1 MKTYKNPVLGAIAGD
16 MIGVPYEWYCK
27 QSLQI
32 PENFKLWTKD
42 SHFSDD
48 TVMTI
53 AVAEWLLYPPYNTYN
68 LVSIMQKWG
77 RKYRHAGYGHLF
89 GKWIDSDDPKPYGS
103 FGNGSAMRVSPV
115 GCAFNTLGTTLTIAE
130 ESAAVSHNHPEG
142 IKGAKCIAEFIFR
155 ALNKDGDRGIVG
167 IMVGDFSNYLGGLA
181 VQDYGYN
188 LSRTPEEII
197 KSGYRFDSTCQGSVP
212 EAICCFLSSNSY
224 EETIRNAIMLRGD
237 ADTQAAIA
245 GSIAAAY
252 WGIPQ
257 DIRDECLDRLPDDMF
272 DILED
277 FSEKYNLEL

>member
-27 QSLQI
+27 QGLQI

-89 GKWIDSDDPKPYGS
+89 GQWIDSDDPKPYGS

-115 GCAFNTLGTTLTIAE
+115 GCAFQTYETTLAIAE
-130 ESAAVSHNHPEG
+130 ESASVSHNHPEG
-142 IKGAKCIAEFIFR
+142 IKGAQCVAEMIADIMFNKESTTSCLDIAELF
-155 ALNKDGDRGIVG
+155 
-167 IMVGDFSNYLGGLA
+167 
-181 VQDYGYN
+181 YGKKCWAK
-188 LSRTPEEII
+188 TPEQII
-197 KSGYRFDSTCQGSVP
+197 KSGYKFDSTCQGSVP
-212 EAICCFLSSNSY
+212 EAICCFAHSHSY
-224 EETIRNAIMLRGD
+224 EEAIRNAIMLRGD

-252 WGIPQ
+252 WGVPQ

-272 DILED
+272 DILEK
-277 FSEKYNLEL
+277 FSEKFSLEL

>member
-1 MKTYKNPVLGAIAGD
+1 MKLYRNPVLGAITGD

-27 QSLQI
+27 KGLQI
-32 PENFKLWTKD
+32 PEDFELWTKD

-77 RKYRHAGYGHLF
+77 RKYRRAGYGHLF
-89 GKWIDSDDPKPYGS
+89 GQWIDSDNPQPYGS

-115 GCAFNTLGTTLTIAE
+115 GCAFKTLETTLEIAE
-130 ESAAVSHNHPEG
+130 ESAAISHNHPEG
-142 IKGAKCIAEFIFR
+142 IKGAKCIADLIFR
-155 ALNKDGDRGIVG
+155 TLQYNDLETKEEPYKEGFLLVPSI
-167 IMVGDFSNYLGGLA
+167 
-181 VQDYGYN
+181 DYKYKVD
-188 LSRTPEEII
+188 RTPQQII
-197 KSGYRFDSTCQGSVP
+197 DSGYKFDSTCQGSVP
-212 EAICCFLSSNSY
+212 EAICCFLYSNSY

-252 WGIPQ
+252 WGVPQ
-257 DIRDECLDRLPDDMF
+257 DIHNECVERLPDDMY
-272 DILED
+272 DVLEK
-277 FSEKYNLEL
+277 FSEKFDLEL

>member
-1 MKTYKNPVLGAIAGD
+1 MKIYKNPVLGAIAGD
-16 MIGVPYEWYCK
+16 MIGVPYEFRK
-27 QSLQI
+27 SKTE
-32 PENFKLWTKD
+32 ENFPLWSEH

-77 RKYRHAGYGHLF
+77 RKYRSAGYGHLF
-89 GKWIDSDDPKPYGS
+89 GQWIDSDNPQPYNS

-115 GCAFNTLGTTLTIAE
+115 GCAFNTLETTLTIAK

-142 IKGAKCIAEFIFR
+142 IKGAQCVAGMINYIRFNPPSGAVIAVAEQ
-155 ALNKDGDRGIVG
+155 
-167 IMVGDFSNYLGGLA
+167 Y
-181 VQDYGYN
+181 YGKKFWKK
-188 LSRTPEEII
+188 TPKEII
-197 KSGYRFDSTCQGSVP
+197 ESGYKFDSTCQGSVP
-212 EAICCFLSSNSY
+212 EAICCFLYSNSY

-252 WGIPQ
+252 WGVPQ
-257 DIRDECLDRLPDDMF
+257 DIRDECLNRLPDDMY
-272 DILED
+272 DILEK
-277 FSEKYNLEL
+277 FSEKYNLPL

>member
-1 MKTYKNPVLGAIAGD
+1 MKLYKNPVLGAIAGD

-27 QSLQI
+27 QGLQI
-32 PENFKLWTKD
+32 PKGFKLWTKD

-77 RKYRHAGYGHLF
+77 RKYRRAGYGHLF
-89 GKWIDSDDPKPYGS
+89 GQWIDSDDPKPYGS
-103 FGNGSAMRVSPV
+103 FGNGSAMRISPV
-115 GCAFNTLGTTLTIAE
+115 GCAFQTLETTLAIAE
-130 ESAAVSHNHPEG
+130 ESASVSHNHPEG
-142 IKGAKCIAEFIFR
+142 IKGSQCIAEMIAAIRLGMDEGVIFDI
-155 ALNKDGDRGIVG
+155 AENLYGVES
-167 IMVGDFSNYLGGLA
+167 MV
-181 VQDYGYN
+181 
-188 LSRTPEEII
+188 RTPQEII
-197 KSGYRFDSTCQGSVP
+197 DSGYRFDSTCQGSVP
-212 EAICCFLSSNSY
+212 EAICCFLRSSSY

-257 DIRDECLDRLPDDMF
+257 DICNECLDRLPDDMF
-272 DILED
+272 DILER
-277 FSEKYNLEL
+277 FSEMYDLEL

>member
-1 MKTYKNPVLGAIAGD
+1 MKLYKNPVLGAIAGD

-27 QSLQI
+27 HNQQI
-32 PENFKLWTKD
+32 PENFPLWIDK

-77 RKYRHAGYGHLF
+77 RKYRRAGYGHLF
-89 GKWIDSDDPKPYGS
+89 GQWIDSDNPQPYGS

-115 GCAFNTLGTTLTIAE
+115 GCAFNTLETTLAIAE

-142 IKGAKCIAEFIFR
+142 IKGAKCIADCIYCCLHDSISDNR
-155 ALNKDGDRGIVG
+155 NGYSVIDLLPIHL
-167 IMVGDFSNYLGGLA
+167 M
-181 VQDYGYN
+181 DYNYN
-188 LSRTPEEII
+188 LKRTPEEIK

-212 EAICCFLSSNSY
+212 EAICCFLCSNSY

-252 WGIPQ
+252 WGVPR
-257 DIRDECLDRLPDDMF
+257 DIHNECVERLPDDMY
-272 DILED
+272 DILEK
-277 FSEKYNLEL
+277 FSEKFSLEL

>member
-1 MKTYKNPVLGAIAGD
+1 MKLYKNPVLGAIAGD

-27 QSLQI
+27 QGLQI
-32 PENFKLWTKD
+32 PEDFELWTKD

-77 RKYRHAGYGHLF
+77 RKYRRAGYGHLF
-89 GKWIDSDDPKPYGS
+89 GQWIDSDNPQPYGS

-115 GCAFNTLGTTLTIAE
+115 GCAFQTLETTLVIAE

-142 IKGAKCIAEFIFR
+142 IKGAKCIADLIFR
-155 ALNKDGDRGIVG
+155 SLQYNDLETKEEPYKEG
-167 IMVGDFSNYLGGLA
+167 FSL
-181 VQDYGYN
+181 VPSFDYKYKVD
-188 LSRTPEEII
+188 RTPEQII

-212 EAICCFLSSNSY
+212 EAICCFLCSSSY

-245 GSIAAAY
+245 GSLAAAY
-252 WGIPQ
+252 WGVPQ
-257 DIRDECLDRLPDDMF
+257 DIRDECLDRLPDDMY
-272 DILED
+272 DILEK

>member
-1 MKTYKNPVLGAIAGD
+1 MKLYKNPVLGAIAGD

-27 QSLQI
+27 KGLQI
-32 PENFKLWTKD
+32 PEDFKLWTKD
-42 SHFSDD
+42 SYFSDD

-77 RKYRHAGYGHLF
+77 RKYRRAGYGHLF
-89 GKWIDSDDPKPYGS
+89 GQWIDSDNPQPYGS

-115 GCAFNTLGTTLTIAE
+115 GCAFQTLETTLVIAG

-142 IKGAKCIAEFIFR
+142 VKGAQCIAEAIWYLWKNPTVNINAFR
-155 ALNKDGDRGIVG
+155 VSLKDR
-167 IMVGDFSNYLGGLA
+167 FN
-181 VQDYGYN
+181 YN

-197 KSGYRFDSTCQGSVP
+197 KSGYKFDSTCQGSVP
-212 EAICCFLSSNSY
+212 EAICCFLCSNSY

-245 GSIAAAY
+245 GSLAAAY
-252 WGIPQ
+252 WGVPQ
-257 DIRDECLDRLPDDMF
+257 DIRDECLERLPDDMY
-272 DILED
+272 DVLED
-277 FSEKYNLEL
+277 FSEKFGLEL

>member
-27 QSLQI
+27 QGLQI

-48 TVMTI
+48 SVMTI
-53 AVAEWLLYPPYNTYN
+53 AVADWLLTPPYKQEN
-68 LVSIMQKWG
+68 LIKIMQKWG
-77 RKYRHAGYGHLF
+77 RKYPNAGYGGMF
-89 GKWIDSDDPKPYGS
+89 RKWLKEENPQPYGS

-115 GCAFNTLGTTLTIAE
+115 GCAFSTYETTRVIAE
-130 ESAAVSHNHPEG
+130 QSASVSHNHPEG
-142 IKGAKCIAEFIFR
+142 IKGAQCIAEMIASIR
-155 ALNKDGDRGIVG
+155 YTNDSSVLTTAE
-167 IMVGDFSNYLGGLA
+167 YY
-181 VQDYGYN
+181 YGN
-188 LSRTPEEII
+188 NFWQKTPKQII

-212 EAICCFLSSNSY
+212 EAICCFAHSHSY

-252 WGIPQ
+252 WGVPQ
-257 DIRDECLDRLPDDMF
+257 DIRDECLDRLPDDMH
-272 DILED
+272 DILEQ
-277 FSEKYNLEL
+277 FSEKFKLSL